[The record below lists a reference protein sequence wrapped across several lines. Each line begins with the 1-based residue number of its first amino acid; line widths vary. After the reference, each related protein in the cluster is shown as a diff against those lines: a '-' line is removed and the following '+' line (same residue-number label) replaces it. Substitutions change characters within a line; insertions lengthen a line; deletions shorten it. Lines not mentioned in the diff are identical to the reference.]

1 MRNPRHTT
9 GETSPRM
16 AVTLLTGG
24 SDKSYVYGL
33 GKTLSAAAVAI
44 DIVGSDELDTPEIR
58 NIRGVKFFNL
68 RGSQD
73 PDAGF
78 GRKILRIL
86 QYYVRLIAYAAGSEP
101 KIFHILWNNKFEVF
115 DRTLLMLWYR
125 LLRKKIVLTAH
136 NVNAGR
142 RDASDTLLN
151 RASLRIQYRL
161 ADRIF
166 VHTEKMKRE
175 LMQHFG
181 VHQGKVIVIPFGI
194 NDSIP
199 KTQLSPSQAKELLGI
214 DRNNKMVLFFGRIT
228 PYKGLQYLIDA
239 FKEPALRSEKYRLIV
254 AGRVERGCETYWEA
268 IRKQVREEAQNGRF
282 VIRDE
287 FIPDSETEIYFKAAD
302 ALVLPY
308 REIFQ
313 SGVMFLAYSFGLPV
327 LAADVGSLKEDIIEG
342 RTGFVFKPEDPA
354 DLARTIERYFASDL
368 FTELH
373 MRRQEIR
380 DNAIKSHSWDLVGE
394 KTLHAYADLLGISHL
409 HASSSREVSSAAVG
423 VKSPS

>member
-1 MRNPRHTT
+1 MV
-9 GETSPRM
+9 

-33 GKTLSAAAVAI
+33 GTTLSACAVTM
-44 DIVGSDELDTPEIR
+44 DIIGSDELDTPEIR
-58 NIRGVKFFNL
+58 DIRGVKFFNL

-78 GRKILRIL
+78 RRKILRIL
-86 QYYVRLIAYAAGSEP
+86 HYYVRLIAYTVASKP

-115 DRTLLMLWYR
+115 DRTLLTMWYR

-142 RDASDTLLN
+142 RDASDTVLN

-166 VHTEKMKRE
+166 VHTERMKRE
-175 LMQHFG
+175 LVQNFG
-181 VHQGKVIVIPFGI
+181 VRQDKAIVIPFGI

-199 KTQLSPSQAKELLGI
+199 KTQLSSGQAKELLGI
-214 DRNNKMVLFFGRIT
+214 DRNTKTVLFFGRIT
-228 PYKGLQYLIDA
+228 PYKGLQYLMDA
-239 FKEPALRSEKYRLIV
+239 FKGPALRSDQYRLII

-268 IRKQVREEAQNGRF
+268 IRAQVREEVESGRF
-282 VIRDE
+282 IIRDE
-287 FIPDSETEIYFKAAD
+287 FIPDNETEIYFKAAD

-368 FTELH
+368 FTGLH

-380 DNAIKSHSWDLVGE
+380 DNAIKSHSWDLVGDI
-394 KTLHAYADLLGISHL
+394 TLHAYADLLGISPSHD
-409 HASSSREVSSAAVG
+409 SSSREASSAAVG